1 MAKLP
6 EERFSDGKRIREL
19 IQAITEL
26 FEGSDLEHLSID
38 HKVHLSFQHEK
49 YPIYRRMMRQPMSVE
64 GYWWLPEIQKLQY
77 AWNGY
82 ADAKLQSKDGVNRI
96 WLTRKFQKGWLY
108 IRESNGWYDIEG
120 YTATKHVIKGE
131 NKTIWEWVTC
141 TVSKNEYDR
150 LDKLIGPRQECCI
163 KNNHGVKDDEGNL
176 DERF

>member
-38 HKVHLSFQHEK
+38 SKVYLSFNHER
-49 YPIYRRMMRQPMSVE
+49 YPIYRRMLKGPITVE
-64 GYWWLPEIQKLQY
+64 GYWWLPELQKLRY

-96 WLTRKFQKGWLY
+96 WLTRKFRKGWLY
-108 IRESNGWYDIEG
+108 IREVNDGWYDIQA
-120 YTATKHVIKGE
+120 YRK
-131 NKTIWEWVTC
+131 
-141 TVSKNEYDR
+141 R
-150 LDKLIGPRQECCI
+150 
-163 KNNHGVKDDEGNL
+163 
-176 DERF
+176 